1 MRYVDED
8 RSKLGL
14 CRSFTSTAAGKAPG
28 MDAQRYEALIH
39 KRDDVGLSDQEAD
52 ELGRM
57 IAEREGADYEN
68 ADTVQAEAEKEPPA
82 RA

>member
-1 MRYVDED
+1 
-8 RSKLGL
+8 
-14 CRSFTSTAAGKAPG
+14 
-28 MDAQRYEALIH
+28 MDVQRYEELVH

-57 IAEREGADYEN
+57 IAERDGAEYEN
-68 ADTVQAEAEKEPPA
+68 ADSIQAEAEDEPPS

>member
-1 MRYVDED
+1 
-8 RSKLGL
+8 
-14 CRSFTSTAAGKAPG
+14 
-28 MDAQRYEALIH
+28 MDAQRYEELVH

-57 IAEREGADYEN
+57 IAERDGAEYEN
-68 ADTVQAEAEKEPPA
+68 ADTVQAEADEEPPS

>member
-1 MRYVDED
+1 
-8 RSKLGL
+8 
-14 CRSFTSTAAGKAPG
+14 

-57 IAEREGADYEN
+57 IAERDGAEYEN
-68 ADTVQAEAEKEPPA
+68 ADTVQAETEEEPPS